1 MSAGKRG
8 SARPKS
14 RAEANPGKM
23 SDVDMDIE
31 ARFIEQECE
40 GGCQLATIRA
50 ENALLRAAL
59 LWMRNHCDVGK
70 PELRELALARADAV
84 LKDYEPSLAGRAYF
98 RARYPVLET
107 QPLTAAPASMIPGK

>member
-1 MSAGKRG
+1 MGKRKCYG
-8 SARPKS
+8 SLVNRVRQALLQM
-14 RAEANPGKM
+14 EN
-23 SDVDMDIE
+23 DMDIE
-31 ARFIEQECE
+31 AIFIEQECE

-59 LWMRNHCDVGK
+59 LSMRNHCDVGK

-84 LKDYEPSLAGRAYF
+84 LKDYEPSLGGMAYF

-107 QPLTAAPASMIPGK
+107 QPLTATPA